1 MNESKSRGSDKL
13 GALSPDALQKALGL
27 ARESYKIERWW
38 KYGQPKID
46 RIGATLNVTN
56 IGEAGKVFSGLISQ
70 HGNAAQIRF
79 KGFPYGTPILD
90 GVRIEVQI
98 DQAVGGG

>member
-13 GALSPDALQKALGL
+13 ASLSPDALQKALGL

-56 IGEAGKVFSGLISQ
+56 VADAGKVFSGLVSQ
-70 HGNAAQIRF
+70 HGSAAQISF
-79 KGFPYGTPILD
+79 EGFPYGIPVLEGIRIH
-90 GVRIEVQI
+90 VRI
-98 DQAVGGG
+98 DQTVGG